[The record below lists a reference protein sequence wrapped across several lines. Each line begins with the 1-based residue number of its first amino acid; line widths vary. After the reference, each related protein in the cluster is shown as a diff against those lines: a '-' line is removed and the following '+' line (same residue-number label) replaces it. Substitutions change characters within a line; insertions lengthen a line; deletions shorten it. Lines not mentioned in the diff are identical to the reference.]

1 MLDDRPTP
9 PRSEAQRAAARLNG
23 ARSRGPV
30 TAAGKARASRNAFR
44 HGLDATV
51 HLLAPGED
59 PAALERLRSALFA
72 EYHPDRP
79 SRALLVERLAAAT
92 WKLRRAERLEAVL
105 HGLPPRPPLGRLDP
119 DPGLP
124 AALTRLP
131 ELATL
136 LRHQG
141 RLERFLLRA
150 LTLLEDDPGAGAE
163 PLLEDG
169 VASGPDP
176 APEGPAASLVDRPRE
191 PDLPPLPAAASA
203 GGDAATGGAADDAS
217 AAQAPEAAGEP
228 ADPSRFDRE
237 PATRVAAPVAEPASA
252 ASLDLH
258 ALARAS
264 AERLLR
270 EGRPFEAAR
279 LARLLAPPGR
289 VRSAFAPASG
299 AAEPSEAAVVEALL
313 ATLDPETRA
322 LWDSLGYD
330 SWVVP
335 PGTGRRPMASLTAE
349 WVCPA
354 DRWRVLEELRRLD
367 DPAEHARV
375 LAHWARAGL
384 DPGADHPAWRK
395 EAVGEHPNGP
405 PAAAEPAGLPAAAGP
420 NDPSPAPAAPPP
432 DARDAPPDAPEEG
445 GPNPELGRLLRRLG
459 EEAEAYHAV
468 GRERRAREA
477 WLKHARELGVALPPH
492 ADPPEGALPGP
503 ACERAASP

>member
-1 MLDDRPTP
+1 MLDDRPTL

-72 EYHPDRP
+72 EYRPDRP

-92 WKLRRAERLEAVL
+92 WKLRRAERLEAIL
-105 HGLPPRPPLGRLDP
+105 HALPPRPPLGRLDP

-131 ELATL
+131 ELSTL

-150 LTLLEDDPGAGAE
+150 LHLLEAEPDAGSGAE
-163 PLLEDG
+163 PPPEE
-169 VASGPDP
+169 AAATGPGP
-176 APEGPAASLVDRPRE
+176 VPESPAASLVDRPRE

-217 AAQAPEAAGEP
+217 AAQALEAAGEP

-237 PATRVAAPVAEPASA
+237 PATTVAAPVAEPAA
-252 ASLDLH
+252 AAALDLH

-270 EGRPFEAAR
+270 EGRPLEAAR
-279 LARLLAPPGR
+279 LARLLAPPSR
-289 VRSAFAPASG
+289 ARSAPGLDPGSPVG
-299 AAEPSEAAVVEALL
+299 SEAAAVEALI
-313 ATLDPETRA
+313 ATFDPETRA
-322 LWDSLGYD
+322 LWDAVGYEA
-330 SWVVP
+330 WVVP

-354 DRWRVLEELRRLD
+354 DRWRVLEELRRID

-384 DPGADHPAWRK
+384 DPGADHPAWRT
-395 EAVGEHPNGP
+395 EAVAAPASGP
-405 PAAAEPAGLPAAAGP
+405 PAT
-420 NDPSPAPAAPPP
+420 DPIDRFEAPAAPPP
-432 DARDAPPDAPEEG
+432 GEPDEPEGPE
-445 GPNPELGRLLRRLG
+445 PNPELRRLLRRLG
-459 EEAEAYHAV
+459 AEAEAHHAV
-468 GRERRAREA
+468 GRARQAREA
-477 WLKHARELGVALPPH
+477 WLRHARELGVPLPPH
-492 ADPPEGALPGP
+492 ADPPDGAF
-503 ACERAASP
+503 A